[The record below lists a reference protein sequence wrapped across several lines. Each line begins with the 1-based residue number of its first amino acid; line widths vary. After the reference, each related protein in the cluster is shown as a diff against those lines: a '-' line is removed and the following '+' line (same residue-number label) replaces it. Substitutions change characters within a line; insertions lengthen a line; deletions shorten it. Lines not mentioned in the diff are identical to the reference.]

1 MVVALLEN
9 TTYFPGI
16 CPYQSDM
23 PEDRKVANQKCNT
36 VTFEQFNFYLRN
48 YKFEKYKAD
57 VQLQDAWMK
66 LLKDYTKERDHGLS
80 IQITYTYLFST
91 NSNILVS
98 GSVTVLNENAI

>member
-23 PEDRKVANQKCNT
+23 SEDRKVTNQKCNT

-57 VQLQDAWMK
+57 V
-66 LLKDYTKERDHGLS
+66 
-80 IQITYTYLFST
+80 
-91 NSNILVS
+91 
-98 GSVTVLNENAI
+98 